1 MVEESSFQEIVHL
14 WQVWKSVSTPW
25 NYSRN
30 YLRKGW
36 ASPPGMKRSIQPLPI
51 ASGGISAL
59 EALRAPC
66 PVSMASTSNHH
77 RADVP
82 AWPDP
87 PSSAGAHSASSQRHW
102 STLPHGQKLIR
113 SLATRSRS
121 FSIEFTSI
129 FFCSLILS
137 LVVLLDVWSLLPQGQ
152 QNQSTKAATY
162 CFCFFVCLLF
172 KFKSSGP
179 S

>member
-121 FSIEFTSI
+121 FSIEFTSNFFFIAI
-129 FFCSLILS
+129 FELTEAPHIEG
-137 LVVLLDVWSLLPQGQ
+137 SLLKGNKEEMERQEGRR
-152 QNQSTKAATY
+152 K
-162 CFCFFVCLLF
+162 
-172 KFKSSGP
+172 KRGRKG
-179 S
+179 